1 MFNILPLTTFLL
13 AIIFGILTEIAM
25 RKYTKQIDRKQKE
38 ISMKKTLD
46 FLIFL
51 TELVSDSNVTDL
63 LQEIM
68 IYITSMKG
76 KDWDQIYNATMKKL
90 KPIQD
95 QLNQILNQIEELMN
109 IQRIARKI
117 RFYNRLFRELLI
129 LLILTIVI
137 LIPFSIIRSLLNFY
151 FYAILLAIGEFII
164 TLIIFLLLIINYNKL
179 NINIIKENSKKN
191 TTMVYKN
198 NSNNISYFMN

>member
-1 MFNILPLTTFLL
+1 
-13 AIIFGILTEIAM
+13 M

-129 LLILTIVI
+129 LLILTIAI

>member
-1 MFNILPLTTFLL
+1 MLNILSLSTFLI
-13 AIIFGILTEIAM
+13 AIIFGISAEVAM
-25 RKYTKQIDRKQKE
+25 RKYIRQIDRKQKE

-76 KDWDQIYNATMKKL
+76 KDWDQIYNATMKKI

-95 QLNQILNQIEELMN
+95 QLNVVLNKIEELMR
-109 IQRIARKI
+109 IQRIAKNI
-117 RFYNRLFRELLI
+117 KLYSKLFTELLI
-129 LLILTIVI
+129 LLISTMAI
-137 LIPFSIIRSLLNFY
+137 LIPLSMITSLLNFY
-151 FYAILLAIGEFII
+151 FYAVLLAIGEFAIV
-164 TLIIFLLLIINYNKL
+164 LIILILLII
-179 NINIIKENSKKN
+179 
-191 TTMVYKN
+191 
-198 NSNNISYFMN
+198 

>member
-1 MFNILPLTTFLL
+1 MI
-13 AIIFGILTEIAM
+13 AIIFGISAEVAM
-25 RKYTKQIDRKQKE
+25 RKYIRQIDRKQKE

-76 KDWDQIYNATMKKL
+76 KDWDQIYNATMKKI

-95 QLNQILNQIEELMN
+95 QLNVVLNKIEELMR
-109 IQRIARKI
+109 IQRIAKNI
-117 RFYNRLFRELLI
+117 KLYSKLFTELLI
-129 LLILTIVI
+129 LLISTMAI
-137 LIPFSIIRSLLNFY
+137 LIPLSMITSLLNFY
-151 FYAILLAIGEFII
+151 FYAVLLAIGEFAIV
-164 TLIIFLLLIINYNKL
+164 LIILILLIINYNKL

-191 TTMVYKN
+191 TTMIYRN
-198 NSNNISYFMN
+198 NVSLIYY